1 MAQSDQYLGSLLT
14 WTTHAPVTNLLG
26 WLDAGNGMAAKSVL
40 SLAWDTYGL
49 HHGDLLFNMSN
60 ILLASQILYNHTYV
74 HCLSR
79 FELEHGKAHD
89 VGSLG

>member
-14 WTTHAPVTNLLG
+14 WTTHAPVTNLPG
-26 WLDAGNGMAAKSVL
+26 WLYLGNGMAAKTVL
-40 SLAWDTYGL
+40 SLAWDTNGL

-74 HCLSR
+74 QCLTR
-79 FELEHGKAHD
+79 FELEHAKACG